1 MGRLLAALLLTAVAQ
16 DRADLPKSVE
26 TWYRVVQGK
35 RQVGYVHETI
45 GWAGYPWRYQYSR
58 ESELELT
65 LRGGTHEEDHA
76 VTALLDETFT
86 PVDLTF
92 EAYANDQLS
101 SLALHSTRDERRI
114 EAKPASS
121 KEAVVWSVPARDEI
135 HVLPSMTLYALRQG
149 ELLARPGRISLRAVD
164 PRGEAKDGIEVIL
177 EVGQAARRPLLGADV
192 TGTPVTFLKP
202 FPAARRET
210 EVRDAFVD
218 RYGRILEATLAGGA
232 RLVIAADR
240 AQALAEIGPVHRHGR
255 RDPMDKLT
263 AMKNASLER
272 RREQLGEPGP
282 GIAPPTLDSLS
293 SDLVG
298 VRTLLEQVRAQKADG
313 ELDEARRGY
322 LQALVRLKAIRELA
336 VKRRPEM
343 LPDVEKVRE
352 DAELAWDGAAQLAQE
367 ARTLYV
373 RVEDQMTKLD
383 CDGVERTHADLLA
396 LRDRIE
402 VDRRPEREA
411 ISAMAAEVGTLALK
425 CRTRRELAQARLQLS
440 GIMMGEKTS
449 LEPLPGIG
457 TEPDVRFVHSF
468 AWAEIN
474 GQVYRV
480 GDTIPGT
487 SIRVDRISRHSVQVT
502 LRDEVRDLGLRR

>member
-1 MGRLLAALLLTAVAQ
+1 MGHLLAALLLAASAQ
-16 DRADLPKSVE
+16 DRADLPKTVD

-45 GWAGYPWRYQYSR
+45 GWASYPWRYQYSR

-65 LRGGTHEEDHA
+65 LRGGPHEEDHA
-76 VTALLDETFT
+76 ITALLDETLT
-86 PVDLTF
+86 PVDLTL
-92 EAYANDQLS
+92 EVYANDERS
-101 SLALHSTRDERRI
+101 SLTLYSTRDERRI
-114 EAKPASS
+114 EAKAASA
-121 KEAVVWSVPARDEI
+121 KEAIVWSVPTRDEI
-135 HVLPSMTLYALRQG
+135 YVLPSLTLYALRQSEMLG
-149 ELLARPGRISLRAVD
+149 RPGRISLRVLD
-164 PRGEAKDGIEVIL
+164 PRGEAKEGVEVIL
-177 EVGQAARRPLLGADV
+177 EVGQAARRPVLGAEV
-192 TGTPVTFLKP
+192 TGIPVAFLKP

-232 RLVIAADR
+232 RIVIAADR
-240 AQALAEIGPVHRHGR
+240 TQALAEIGPVHRHGR

-272 RREQLGEPGP
+272 RREQMGEPGL
-282 GIAPPTLDSLS
+282 GIPLPTLDSLS

-298 VRTLLEQVRAQKADG
+298 VQKLLEQVRAQKADG

-322 LQALVRLKAIRELA
+322 LQALVRLKAIRDLA
-336 VKRRPEM
+336 AKRRPEM
-343 LPDVEKVRE
+343 IPDLEKVRD
-352 DAELAWDGAAQLAQE
+352 DAELAWDGAAQVAQE
-367 ARTLYV
+367 ARGLYV
-373 RVEDQMTKLD
+373 RIEDQMTRLD
-383 CDGVERTHADLLA
+383 CEGVERTHADLLA

-402 VDRRPEREA
+402 VERRPEREA
-411 ISAMAAEVGTLALK
+411 ISAMAADVGTLAVK

-474 GQVYRV
+474 GQVCRV
-480 GDTIPGT
+480 GDSISGT
-487 SIRVDRISRHSVQVT
+487 AIRVDRISRHSVQVS
-502 LRDEVRDLGLRR
+502 LRDEVRDLGIRR